1 MKVVVVGNGES
12 VLNHTYG
19 DFIDKCDR
27 VIRINKFVID
37 GYKKHV
43 GSKLDIYCAKWH
55 KITYRDKHFLQQ
67 HNEFWFPHP
76 KPPTGWGALKGA
88 IYLDEKSHDKYICQT
103 NIDNKVI
110 KFLDNETRINLDN
123 IFDNNEPSIGI
134 VAIEMAKSIFP
145 SAVLYIIGFDG
156 MQTGWYWDP
165 SHDCLNDCR
174 NSIIHEKLYLSKH
187 EANKL
192 ERSKK

>member
-27 VIRINKFVID
+27 VIRINKFVIN
-37 GYKKHV
+37 GYEKHV

-88 IYLDEKSHDKYICQT
+88 IYETQEEGNHLVSLDSIVPQLAILKNYKPLIA
-103 NIDNKVI
+103 
-110 KFLDNETRINLDN
+110 KFW
-123 IFDNNEPSIGI
+123 
-134 VAIEMAKSIFP
+134 K
-145 SAVLYIIGFDG
+145 
-156 MQTGWYWDP
+156 
-165 SHDCLNDCR
+165 
-174 NSIIHEKLYLSKH
+174 
-187 EANKL
+187 
-192 ERSKK
+192 